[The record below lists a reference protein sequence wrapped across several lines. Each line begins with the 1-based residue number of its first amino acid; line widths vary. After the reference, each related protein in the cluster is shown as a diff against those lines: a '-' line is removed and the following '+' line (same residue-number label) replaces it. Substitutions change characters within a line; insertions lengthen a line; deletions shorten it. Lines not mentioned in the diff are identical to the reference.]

1 LEIYKVIL
9 SELIDGMAVEEI
21 AGPRD
26 VEVSDIAYSTDEVRQ
41 GSLFVAMRGTK
52 ADGHDFA
59 KEAVRRGAR
68 AVVSET
74 RLDLGGDAVN
84 VVVSD
89 SRIALGTI
97 SARACGDP
105 TREMKLFG
113 VTGTNGKTTTTY
125 LIESILRSA
134 GFNPGVIGTVEYRF
148 GGVSLPAPHTTP
160 FALDLQRLLARM
172 RREGCDSCAME
183 VSSHALD
190 QERVVGSR
198 FDVGIFTNLTP
209 EHLDYHDGMD
219 DYFRAKAILFERLLR
234 EGGKDGASAVINVD
248 DPYGRN
254 LVGRAA
260 VPVTTFGTAPGA
272 DVRCRGSRSDVDGI
286 SMEVETPKGSLEII
300 SKLRGGFNVQN
311 ILAAVAGAVSAGI
324 ELGHIKAG
332 VESLDRVPGRFE
344 AVENGRGILALV
356 DYSHT
361 PDALTKALE
370 HAAELKGKGRLIAV
384 FGCGGDR
391 DRKKR
396 PLMGAAAAR
405 LADVAIVTSD
415 NPRTED
421 PESIIEQIMPGVVE
435 HMEERDG
442 GRGYEVI
449 ADRRSAISRAVEI
462 AASGDVIVVAGKGHE
477 DYQILGTEKIH
488 FDDREEL
495 AKAFGGR

>member
-1 LEIYKVIL
+1 MIL
-9 SELIDGMAVEEI
+9 SELIDGIGAKEI
-21 AGPRD
+21 AGPSD
-26 VEVSDIAYSTDEVRQ
+26 VEVSDISYSTDGVCP
-41 GSLFVAMRGTK
+41 GSLFVAMRGTRT
-52 ADGHDFA
+52 DGHDFA
-59 KEAVRRGAR
+59 KEAVSRGAS

-74 RLDLGGDAVN
+74 RLDLGGDATN
-84 VVVSD
+84 VVVPD
-89 SRIALGTI
+89 SRIALGI
-97 SARACGDP
+97 MAARACGDP
-105 TREMKLFG
+105 TSKMKLFG

-160 FALDLQRLLARM
+160 LALDLQRLLARM
-172 RREGCDSCAME
+172 RDEGCDSCAIE

-209 EHLDYHDGMD
+209 EHLDYHDDMD

-234 EGGKDGASAVINVD
+234 DGGKEGASAVINAD

-254 LVGRAA
+254 LVERAR
-260 VPVTTFGTAPGA
+260 VPVMTFGTESSA
-272 DVRCRGSRSDVDGI
+272 DVRGLDIRSDIGGI
-286 SMEVETPKGSLEII
+286 WMRVETPKGSVEIA
-300 SKLRGGFNVQN
+300 SKLRGGFNAQN
-311 ILAAVAGAVSAGI
+311 ILAAMAGAVSAGI
-324 ELGHIKAG
+324 DLNSVKAG
-332 VESLDRVPGRFE
+332 VEALACVPGRFE
-344 AVENGRGILALV
+344 AVENERGVLALV

-361 PDALTKALE
+361 PDALAKALE
-370 HAAELKGKGRLIAV
+370 HATELKGCGRLIAV

-391 DRKKR
+391 DRQKR
-396 PLMGAAAAR
+396 PFMGAAAAR
-405 LADVAIVTSD
+405 IADIAIVTSD

-421 PESIIEQIMPGVVE
+421 PGSIIEQILPGVRA
-435 HMEERDG
+435 HMEEASG
-442 GRGYEVI
+442 GDGYEVI

-462 AASGDVIVVAGKGHE
+462 SMPGDVIVVAGKGHE
-477 DYQILGTEKIH
+477 DYQILGKERIH